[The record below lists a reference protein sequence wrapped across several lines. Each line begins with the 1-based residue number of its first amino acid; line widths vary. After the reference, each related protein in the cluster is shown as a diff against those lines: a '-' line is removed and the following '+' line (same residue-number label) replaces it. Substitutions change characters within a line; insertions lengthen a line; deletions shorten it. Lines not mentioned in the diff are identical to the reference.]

1 MQKEGKFNLEEPDYQ
16 EVRCETCIP
25 RRRCIRKTRTLDDTR
40 VQNVEE
46 ETNKQTNKKPQINE
60 R

>member
-16 EVRCETCIP
+16 EVRCETFIP
-25 RRRCIRKTRTLDDTR
+25 RRRCISKTRNLDDTR

-46 ETNKQTNKKPQINE
+46 ETNKQTKNH